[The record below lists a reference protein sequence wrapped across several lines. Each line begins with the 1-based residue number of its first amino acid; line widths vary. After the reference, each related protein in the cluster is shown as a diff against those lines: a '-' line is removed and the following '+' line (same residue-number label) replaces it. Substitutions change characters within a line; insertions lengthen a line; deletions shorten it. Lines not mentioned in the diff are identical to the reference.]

1 MTGPCGRRDVARA
14 IVVRVAC
21 VFTGAFMAIAAA
33 VSPVRMLRAQ
43 GERPTAAAPTA
54 PAATARDTTP
64 PPVWTRVTYISGASV
79 YVEVGSKD
87 GLREGSHLEIVR
99 GGAVTANLVVAY
111 ISSSRAS
118 CSIANSTAEPVVG
131 DSVRFTP
138 IATVATSVAG
148 AGGAAAAA
156 QGRARPSALRG
167 RIGLRYLVVDPGTGA
182 GGTLTQPAFDLRLD
196 GAQLGGTPFG
206 LAVDVRSQLSMIS
219 TAPGLAGTPPQ
230 SVTRTYQAALLF
242 NAGGSPLH
250 VAVGRQFAG
259 ALSTVGLFDG
269 VAIDLVQPHVSYG
282 VLGGYQPDITNL
294 GFSTLTTQYGAYVQL
309 HNKPAQSPLWSVT
322 LGGVGAYDGG
332 QIDREFA
339 YLRATFNSRWL
350 SIYAT
355 QEVDVNRGW
364 KAASEGS
371 SVTPTSTFAMAQ
383 VMVTDALSVYAGID
397 NRRNVRLYRDYINPE
412 STFDDAFREGIW
424 AGSSLSALG
433 HVRISADVRE
443 SSGGASGQTES
454 VTASASL
461 WRFTSYQLGLHARA
475 TRYTGD
481 LNSGDL
487 QSLSLEAS
495 PWSALRVQVTSGVRS
510 SAVVLDPNGAT
521 RTTWTGIDADLG
533 IGRSVYLWFSLS
545 RESGPTGQYG
555 QSYSALSYRF

>member
-1 MTGPCGRRDVARA
+1 MISHRRVRDVARS
-14 IVVRVAC
+14 V
-21 VFTGAFMAIAAA
+21 GALAAA
-33 VSPVRMLRAQ
+33 TVCLSAAVVATVTAQ
-43 GERPTAAAPTA
+43 GTPPASRAGAASDS
-54 PAATARDTTP
+54 AATRT
-64 PPVWTRVTYISGASV
+64 WTRITYISGTSV

-87 GLREGSHLEIVR
+87 GLREGSHLEVVRSGAIV
-99 GGAVTANLVVAY
+99 ANLVVAY

-118 CSIANSTAEPVVG
+118 CSITNSTTEPMVG

-138 IATVATSVAG
+138 VLTPVSAVAT
-148 AGGAAAAA
+148 GGAASATPL
-156 QGRARPSALRG
+156 GRSRPSALRG
-167 RIGLRYLVVDPGTGA
+167 RIGLRYLVVNPGA
-182 GGTLTQPAFDLRLD
+182 GGGGGLTQPAFDLRLD
-196 GAQLGGTPFG
+196 GAQLGGSPFG

-219 TAPGLAGTPPQ
+219 SAPGQAGTPPQ

-242 NAGGSPLH
+242 NSGLSPLH
-250 VAVGRQFAG
+250 VSVGRQFAG

-269 VAIDLVQPHVSYG
+269 VAVDLVHANVSYG
-282 VLGGYQPDITNL
+282 VIAGYQPDIYTL

-309 HNKPAQSPLWSVT
+309 HNKPAQSPLWSIT
-322 LGGVGAYDGG
+322 AGGVGAYESG

-339 YLRATFNSRWL
+339 FLRATFNSRWL
-350 SIYAT
+350 SLYAA

-364 KAASEGS
+364 RATSERS

-383 VMVTDALSVYAGID
+383 LMVTDALSVYAGFD

-424 AGSSLSALG
+424 AGSSVSALG
-433 HVRISADVRE
+433 HLRISADVRQ
-443 SSGGASGQTES
+443 SNGGSGGQTQS
-454 VTASASL
+454 VTGSASL
-461 WRFTSYQLGLHARA
+461 WRFTSYQLGLHARS

-495 PWSALRVQVTSGVRS
+495 PWSALRLQVTSGMRS
-510 SAVVLDPNGAT
+510 STVVLDPNGT
-521 RTTWTGIDADLG
+521 THTTWTGIDADLG
-533 IGRSVYLWFSLS
+533 IGRSVFLWFSLS